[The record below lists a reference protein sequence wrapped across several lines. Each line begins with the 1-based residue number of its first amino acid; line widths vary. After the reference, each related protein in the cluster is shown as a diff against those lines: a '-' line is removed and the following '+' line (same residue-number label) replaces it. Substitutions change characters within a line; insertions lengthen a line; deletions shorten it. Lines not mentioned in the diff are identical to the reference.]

1 MKSNAFSVGNANLK
15 GRKTKRL
22 RCGCCDAVNF
32 KEDELKK
39 IHHKEMR
46 DALVGQLVESL
57 ASNSRTCEFE
67 SHQGTNNGSL
77 GEWLKPAVC

>member
-1 MKSNAFSVGNANLK
+1 MKSNAFGVGNANLK

-39 IHHKEMR
+39 IHRKEMR

-67 SHQGTNNGSL
+67 SHQGHQ
-77 GEWLKPAVC
+77 